1 MQSDFATTDAQEA
14 AELDDGCLDLSG
26 SIYHDINDP
35 PHVQP
40 PSAFD
45 HSLAPRYPSPDQITR
60 VKIRPAWIAERLVR
74 A

>member
-14 AELDDGCLDLSG
+14 AELDDGRLGLSG
-26 SIYHDINDP
+26 SIYHDIND
-35 PHVQP
+35 QP

-45 HSLAPRYPSPDQITR
+45 HSLAPRYPSPDQINR